1 MLNKTFKN
9 FRNLSLLFILIMNIG
24 AVSAQQCAKDI
35 IGNVICAPQGGVVA
49 KDIIG
54 NLVCGRGQC
63 VRDILG
69 QIMCSKNPGGAAT
82 FDILRQ
88 PICSGGC
95 EEARKEYCA
104 DDMRR

>member
-1 MLNKTFKN
+1 MLNNNFKN
-9 FRNLSLLFILIMNIG
+9 FRKLFLLFILIMNI
-24 AVSAQQCAKDI
+24 ADVSAQQCAKDI
-35 IGNVICAPQGGVVA
+35 LGNVVCAPQGGVVA

-63 VRDILG
+63 VRDVLG
-69 QIMCSKNPGGAAT
+69 RIMCAQNPGGAAT

-95 EEARKEYCA
+95 EEAKKEYCA

>member
-1 MLNKTFKN
+1 MANYRFN
-9 FRNLSLLFILIMNIG
+9 FARNISLSFVLIMSIG
-24 AVSAQQCAKDI
+24 AASAQQCAKDI
-35 IGNVICAPQGGVVA
+35 LGNVICAPHGGVIV
-49 KDIIG
+49 KDVLG

-69 QIMCSKNPGGAAT
+69 QIVCARNPGGAAT

-95 EEARKEYCA
+95 EEARKENCS